1 MNFIHVHHHICS
13 NRFHPHL
20 WSLEQ
25 PLVSLLGMD
34 SGNKDEQH
42 RTLGHCDV
50 GAYWPRINGRIK
62 WMDVSHGLPV
72 LAIGGVSGLHWIQRH
87 SQSQAQI
94 SFLDVF
100 PALEPRKHRGQLFTC
115 IFFKVHLCNS
125 LQAMLIT
132 EQLWSPF
139 QNLEV
144 LHSWTTTLLWKKPSC
159 PETSMK

>member
-72 LAIGGVSGLHWIQRH
+72 LAIGGVSGLHWTNCSSLH
-87 SQSQAQI
+87 FLSPWFSALTTCYYWSWPAFSQSLAQT
-94 SFLDVF
+94 SSPGVF
-100 PALEPRKHRGQLFTC
+100 PALEPNKKSSQ
-115 IFFKVHLCNS
+115 FKFLKNRLERDLCP
-125 LQAMLIT
+125 
-132 EQLWSPF
+132 SP
-139 QNLEV
+139 
-144 LHSWTTTLLWKKPSC
+144 C
-159 PETSMK
+159 G